1 VHSDADSILSKT
13 RLNGSG
19 GLDHLTGN
27 GEALWQLLFLCE
39 PLERGKTASSCADFN
54 FAGARA
60 LLVALLDNRQV
71 MEESMSKDRSLR
83 SIRRQSCDYFNA
95 DRSRS
100 ALLTTDNEL
109 KLIAAPAIIGFNRS
123 PKTGYRIPAAIGTPS
138 RL

>member
-1 VHSDADSILSKT
+1 VHSDADSILGKT

-54 FAGARA
+54 FARARA

-71 MEESMSKDRSLR
+71 MEESMSKDRS
-83 SIRRQSCDYFNA
+83 SQVF
-95 DRSRS
+95 DRF
-100 ALLTTDNEL
+100 
-109 KLIAAPAIIGFNRS
+109 AASLAIISTRIEVAARCS
-123 PKTGYRIPAAIGTPS
+123 PPTTN
-138 RL
+138 